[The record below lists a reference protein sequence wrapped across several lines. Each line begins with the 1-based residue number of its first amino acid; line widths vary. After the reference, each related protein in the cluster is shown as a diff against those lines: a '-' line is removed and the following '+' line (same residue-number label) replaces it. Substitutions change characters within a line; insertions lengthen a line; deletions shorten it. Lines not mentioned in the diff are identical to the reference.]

1 MLQYIVKDGRQAKL
15 KLREKYQK
23 ILSDERE
30 NDREIKNILRKV
42 RKLYKNPIR
51 QNLNSYFEVQEI
63 TTEKLYTL
71 DFVYK
76 NTLVQAVEPNPKEIL
91 AFLSPLL
98 DITLFYVLEKKYCGP
113 NLYLKHLN
121 YKKIVD
127 DYVRCVSEQDID
139 EHLKKYYN
147 QLYLCLKYDFTIL
160 ETGILAKLQF
170 ELERVIEDNQTI
182 TIGGNEIF
190 EWLDEQYKKSERREG
205 IIDYEDI
212 LLEKDLSKDEF
223 LKHMLQKD
231 LSGKEKIVELGNVQ
245 IKENLDAD
253 VCGLVLREKYS
264 EIILPLIFD
273 NKLKKFGG
281 KNESQEIREEIINI
295 INDIN
300 VNDEQ
305 YFDYYI
311 TILQCENNL
320 LQCEKEVCINIL
332 KKTLKKFKLE
342 KNNILR
348 GEINIALDK
357 ICKELEKIQVPII
370 EVLLFDYI
378 VERLIF
384 ELNYKDEKIN
394 TKDKIKRIIKKHLGW
409 MERLAQDI
417 SVYYV
422 MKNIPKKCEDIFWIY
437 AQIARENETDNE
449 KILRNFFQEV
459 LKENKRMVLNQI
471 SIYSS
476 WNYQSLEKERIN
488 MDNEKIFLEKIL
500 KNDRKTILSEV
511 EGGVFYRLQ
520 NLEKLNID
528 TVTKEDLT
536 AEYTPPI
543 IDFSQI
549 FNYIMK

>member
-1 MLQYIVKDGRQAKL
+1 MLQYIVKDGRQVKL
-15 KLREKYQK
+15 KLREKYQR
-23 ILSDERE
+23 ILNDERE
-30 NDREIKNILRKV
+30 NDRELKIILQKV
-42 RKLYKNPIR
+42 RKLYENPIR
-51 QNLNSYFEVQEI
+51 QNIHNFFEIQEI

-71 DFVYK
+71 DFVER
-76 NTLVQAVEPNPKEIL
+76 NTLALAVEPDPNEIL
-91 AFLSPLL
+91 EFFSPLL
-98 DITLFYVLEKKYCGP
+98 DITSFYVLEKKYSGS
-113 NLYLKHLN
+113 NLYIKHLN
-121 YKKIVD
+121 YKKIID
-127 DYVRCVSEQDID
+127 DYVICFREQEID
-139 EHLKKYYN
+139 DHLEKYYN
-147 QLYLCLKYDFTIL
+147 QLYLCLKYDYSIL

-170 ELERVIEDNQTI
+170 ELERVIEDDQTI

-190 EWLDEQYKKSERREG
+190 EWLNEQYKKSEGREG

-223 LKHMLQKD
+223 LKHWLQKY
-231 LSGKEKIVELGNVQ
+231 LSRKEEIVELGNIQ

-264 EIILPLIFD
+264 EIILPLIFQ
-273 NKLKKFGG
+273 NNLKNFGR

-295 INDIN
+295 INDIYI
-300 VNDEQ
+300 NDEQ
-305 YFDYYI
+305 YCDYYI

-320 LQCEKEVCINIL
+320 LQCEKEVCINLL
-332 KKTLKKFKLE
+332 KKTLKKFELE

-348 GEINIALDK
+348 GEINTALDK

-528 TVTKEDLT
+528 TVAKEDVAT
-536 AEYTPPI
+536 EYIPPAI
-543 IDFSQI
+543 NFSEI
-549 FNYIMK
+549 YNYIIK